1 MKKVD
6 FILTRDLHTTQTV
19 LGTMTYPN
27 GRVDQTLE
35 DTCRAWGIKVK
46 GYTAIPVGKYRMT
59 VSMST
64 RFKREM
70 VMIYSET
77 NQYELKAGGIS
88 FKGIR
93 AHGGNTHKHTD
104 GCIIIAKKRVG
115 NDGVQ
120 GSTEAEF
127 TAVVKDY
134 IKKGHEVFLTVKN
147 LHQPE

>member
-1 MKKVD
+1 MD
-6 FILTRDLHTTQTV
+6 INFTLSRDLYTSLTT

-46 GYTAIPVGKYRMT
+46 GYTAIPVGKYSMT

-70 VMIYSET
+70 VMIYSEA
-77 NQYELKAGGIS
+77 NKYELKGAGIS

-93 AHGGNTHKHTD
+93 VHGGNSHKHTD
-104 GCIIIAKKRVG
+104 GCVIIAKNRVG

-127 TAVVKDY
+127 TSVVKDY
-134 IKKGHEVFLTVKN
+134 IKKGYDVFLTVKN
-147 LHQPE
+147 MAQPE